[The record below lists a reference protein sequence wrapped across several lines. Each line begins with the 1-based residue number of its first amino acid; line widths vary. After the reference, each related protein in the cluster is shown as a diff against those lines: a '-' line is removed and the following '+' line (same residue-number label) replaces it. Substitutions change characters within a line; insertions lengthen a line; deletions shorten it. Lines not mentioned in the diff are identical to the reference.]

1 MIILSFCLWLLQPKS
16 LIIPLLTGIIE
27 GVLANLKVQTS
38 KICNF
43 RLLRKRWGFTHR
55 SEGGTWQGSSSSGSR
70 HLHSLTD
77 HDPNV
82 WTQKV
87 RCFLKGKNQL
97 ETKSSHKSV
106 PRTQPLAESVA
117 EIAPAEGAHPMQ
129 HLGRPCATHPT
140 HGSKLFDLR
149 KMKLEIPCKNSKH
162 EFLINYSNDILY
174 SQGAFT
180 FLGTPNGMIH
190 PHICACLWSQSLQ
203 AFFLQ
208 ENDPRLSSN
217 ARWTKP
223 FRLPGAQMSFHLKE
237 TPIKRNQDSGAS
249 DVGKPAC
256 KLHKSHSPSPRQNSE
271 TNYKLLKCLKL
282 PLS

>member
-1 MIILSFCLWLLQPKS
+1 MFN
-16 LIIPLLTGIIE
+16 LTYSIDR
-27 GVLANLKVQTS
+27 VQTS
-38 KICNF
+38 KICDF

-87 RCFLKGKNQL
+87 RWFLKGKNQL

-162 EFLINYSNDILY
+162 EFLITVMTYYIHKVLVHSWAPQMVWSTHTSAPVSDHKVFRHL
-174 SQGAFT
+174 SCKK
-180 FLGTPNGMIH
+180 MIH
-190 PHICACLWSQSLQ
+190 VFPPMLAERNRSACLVHKW
-203 AFFLQ
+203 AF
-208 ENDPRLSSN
+208 
-217 ARWTKP
+217 
-223 FRLPGAQMSFHLKE
+223 
-237 TPIKRNQDSGAS
+237 I
-249 DVGKPAC
+249 
-256 KLHKSHSPSPRQNSE
+256 
-271 TNYKLLKCLKL
+271 
-282 PLS
+282 